1 MKVSNVTVR
10 RRLFSALIIAVVAFF
25 LLAVRLGYVQLWKGS
40 ELSAKAENSW
50 RREIPFSAKRGEI
63 LDRNGEKLAYNISSP
78 TIMAIPAQIKDAKQT
93 AAKVAS
99 VLGVMEDNVYTTIK
113 KKQLIVRIQPG
124 GRKITTQKA
133 QEIRD
138 LDLPGIVV
146 AEDNKR
152 YYPLW
157 QLRFPCTRL
166 YRNR

>member
-1 MKVSNVTVR
+1 
-10 RRLFSALIIAVVAFF
+10 
-25 LLAVRLGYVQLWKGS
+25 
-40 ELSAKAENSW
+40 
-50 RREIPFSAKRGEI
+50 
-63 LDRNGEKLAYNISSP
+63 
-78 TIMAIPAQIKDAKQT
+78 MAIPAQIKDAKQT

-99 VLGVMEDNVYTTIK
+99 VLGIMEDNVYTTIK

-152 YYPLW
+152 YYPLGSFAAHVLGFTGIDNQGLTGIEAKYNIELSRDQW
-157 QLRFPCTRL
+157 QYFISI
-166 YRNR
+166 